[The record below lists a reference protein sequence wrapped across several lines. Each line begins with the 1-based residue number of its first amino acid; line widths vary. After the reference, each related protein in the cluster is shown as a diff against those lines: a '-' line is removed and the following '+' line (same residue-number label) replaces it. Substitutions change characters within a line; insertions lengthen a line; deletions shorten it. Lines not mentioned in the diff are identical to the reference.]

1 MIELKDLLAP
11 TAFDPLIYWILAL
24 FALPLLS
31 FFTTGLLKGKA
42 PFWSSLLL
50 GMNTCI
56 SGYLAIT
63 HWGELGTSLKGT
75 WFEIGGTVFNYSF
88 LLDNAALIM
97 LVIVNFISLL
107 VHIFSAEYMRHDKA
121 KPRYYAFLG
130 LFTFSMLGIV
140 LFHNLLFIF
149 IFWELVGLS
158 SYLLIGFW
166 FEKKSASLAANKAFI
181 MNRIGD
187 LGFLTGLM
195 ILYTQFE
202 TLDLGALQFMMADS
216 RIEDGNWIITYL
228 KNGTE
233 VIHSLDGRWLSA
245 SGIALFCGAVGKS
258 AQFPL
263 QVWLPDAMEG
273 PTPVS
278 ALIHA
283 ATMVAAG
290 VFMLSRV
297 FVLLDAQA
305 LEVIAIVGAI
315 TALMAAVAALSQF
328 DIKKVLAYSTVSQLG
343 YMVLAMGVGAYDAG
357 LFHLFTHAFF
367 KAGLFL
373 SAGIIIHQLHGLES
387 EGVKFNTQ
395 DMRVMGGL
403 RAYMPLTFCCFLL
416 CSLSLAGLPLFSGF
430 LSKEA
435 ILVNTHAWSVEKG
448 GGYYL
453 IELMAFAT
461 VILTAFYIMRA
472 VMLVF
477 TGKFRLP
484 ELTGVSHI
492 ANSLKEAKL
501 IMLVP
506 VVILALLSFSFAFDA
521 NISAENSW
529 LHEAIKTP
537 AAYDIAVPGAYQAM
551 SQAEMLENAGA
562 HHNWLAALS
571 IGLALAGILIAILIY
586 KPGARLAEAFD
597 SKREPVSP
605 IVQVSFYHWYQDVLY
620 NKVIL
625 KFIITQSKMLAWFD
639 EKILDGCVNLL
650 ARTHVVVAHLT
661 GMFDR
666 YIIDGFVH
674 LTAFTSG
681 KVGQL
686 TRSIQTGNVQTY
698 ILSAIAML
706 IMLLLWFAF

>member
-11 TAFDPLIYWILAL
+11 NAFDPLIYWILAL
-24 FALPLLS
+24 FAFPLLS
-31 FFTTGLLKGKA
+31 FFTTGLLKDKA
-42 PFWSSLLL
+42 SVWSSLLL
-50 GMNTCI
+50 GINTCI
-56 SGYLAIT
+56 SGYIAVT
-63 HWGELGTSLKGT
+63 YWGEMGTSLKGT

-202 TLDLGALQFMMADS
+202 TLDLGAIEFMMGES
-216 RIEDGNWIITYL
+216 QIEDGNWVVTYFS
-228 KNGTE
+228 NGKE
-233 VIHSLDGRWLSA
+233 VIHVLDGRWLSA
-245 SGIALFCGAVGKS
+245 AGIALFCGAVGKS

-263 QVWLPDAMEG
+263 QIWLPDAMEG

-403 RAYMPLTFCCFLL
+403 KQHLPITFACFVI
-416 CSLSLAGLPLFSGF
+416 CSLSLAGLPGFSGF

-435 ILVNTHAWSVEKG
+435 ILINTHAWSVEKG

-484 ELTGVSHI
+484 ELTGVSDI
-492 ANSLKEAKL
+492 AGKLKEGNRTLL
-501 IMLVP
+501 IP
-506 VVILALLSFSFAFDA
+506 VVILALLSLSFAFGSTFDA
-521 NISAENSW
+521 ETSW
-529 LHEAIKTP
+529 LHKAVETP
-537 AAYDIAVPGAYQAM
+537 SGAMVPTKYAAVG
-551 SQAEMLENAGA
+551 QAEMLESAGA
-562 HHNWLAALS
+562 DHIWLAVVS
-571 IGLALAGILIAILIY
+571 IGLALAGIIAALLIY
-586 KPGARLAEAFD
+586 KPGAKLAEAFD

-605 IVQVSFYHWYQDVLY
+605 LVQVSFYHWYQDVLY
-620 NKVIL
+620 TKVIL
-625 KFIITQSKMLAWFD
+625 KFILTQSKMLAWFD

-650 ARTHVVVAHLT
+650 ARTQVVVAHLT

>member
-1 MIELKDLLAP
+1 MLD
-11 TAFDPLIYWILAL
+11 DP
-24 FALPLLS
+24 
-31 FFTTGLLKGKA
+31 
-42 PFWSSLLL
+42 
-50 GMNTCI
+50 
-56 SGYLAIT
+56 
-63 HWGELGTSLKGT
+63 
-75 WFEIGGTVFNYSF
+75 
-88 LLDNAALIM
+88 ALIM

-107 VHIFSAEYMRHDKA
+107 VHIFSSEYMRHDKA
-121 KPRYYAFLG
+121 KSRYYAYLG
-130 LFTFSMLGIV
+130 LFTFSMLGII

-181 MNRIGD
+181 MNRTGD

-202 TLDLGALQFMMADS
+202 TLDLGALKFMMAQS
-216 RIEDGNWIITYL
+216 TIEDGNWVITYL
-228 KNGTE
+228 NNGVE

-245 SGIALFCGAVGKS
+245 AGIALFCGAVGKS

-305 LEVIAIVGAI
+305 LEVVAIVGGI

-343 YMVLAMGVGAYDAG
+343 YMVLAIGVGAYDAG

-373 SAGIIIHQLHGLES
+373 SAGVIIHQLHKIETK
-387 EGVKFNTQ
+387 ETRFDTQ

-403 RAYMPLTFCCFLL
+403 RKHMPVTFICFLC
-416 CSLSLAGLPLFSGF
+416 CSLALAGIPGFSGF
-430 LSKEA
+430 ISKES
-435 ILVNTHAWSVEKG
+435 ILISTHAWSVEKG
-448 GGYYL
+448 GGYYI

-461 VILTAFYIMRA
+461 VILTSFYIMRA
-472 VMLVF
+472 VLLVF

-484 ELTGVSHI
+484 QLSGQSRI
-492 ANSLKEAKL
+492 GDKLKEGNLTL
-501 IMLVP
+501 IIP
-506 VVILALLSFSFAFDA
+506 VILLTILSLSPVFGSLV
-521 NISAENSW
+521 SAEDSW
-529 LHEAIKTP
+529 LHEAVATP
-537 AAYDIAVPGAYQAM
+537 EETLVPIQYAAMG
-551 SQAEMLENAGA
+551 QAEMLTKGEPD
-562 HHNWLAALS
+562 HNWVATIS
-571 IGLALAGILIAILIY
+571 IGLALAGMIIAMLIY
-586 KPGARLAEAFD
+586 KPGAKLAEDFD
-597 SKREPVSP
+597 SKREPVGP
-605 IVQVSFYHWYQDVLY
+605 IVQISFYHWYMDALY
-620 NKVIL
+620 TKVIL
-625 KFIITQSKMLAWFD
+625 KFILTKSKMLAWFD
-639 EKILDGCVNLL
+639 VKILDGCINLL
-650 ARTHVVVAHLT
+650 ARTHVVGAHIT

-666 YIIDGFVH
+666 FVIDGFVH
-674 LTAFTSG
+674 LIAFTTG

-706 IMLLLWFAF
+706 ILLLLWFAF

>member
-1 MIELKDLLAP
+1 MTELKDLLAA

-24 FALPLLS
+24 FAIPLLS
-31 FFTTGLLKGKA
+31 FFTAGIFKAKA
-42 PFWSSLLL
+42 PLWSSFLLAV
-50 GMNTCI
+50 NTGI
-56 SGYLAIT
+56 AIWLAIQY
-63 HWGELGTSLKGT
+63 WGEIGVVIMGD
-75 WFEIGGTVFNYSF
+75 WFEIGDTVFNYSF
-88 LLDNAALIM
+88 LIDDAALIM
-97 LVIVNFISLL
+97 LIIVNFISLL
-107 VHIFSAEYMRHDKA
+107 VHVFSSEYMRQDKA

-202 TLDLGALQFMMADS
+202 TLDLGALKFMMAQS
-216 RIEDGNWIITYL
+216 QIEDGNWVITYL
-228 KNGTE
+228 NNGNE

-245 SGIALFCGAVGKS
+245 AGIALFCGAVGKS

-305 LEVIAIVGAI
+305 MEVIAIVGGI

-373 SAGIIIHQLHGLES
+373 SAGVIIHQLHKVETK
-387 EGVKFNTQ
+387 EVRFDTQ

-403 RAYMPLTFCCFLL
+403 GRYMPITFICFLI
-416 CSLSLAGLPLFSGF
+416 CSLSLAGIPGFSGF
-430 LSKEA
+430 LSKES
-435 ILVNTHAWSVEKG
+435 ILISTHAWSVQKG

-453 IELMAFAT
+453 IDFMAFAT
-461 VILTAFYIMRA
+461 VILTSFYIMRA
-472 VMLVF
+472 VLLVF

-484 ELTGVSHI
+484 ELTAQAEIGKR
-492 ANSLKEAKL
+492 LKEGNRTLL
-501 IMLVP
+501 IP
-506 VVILALLSFSFAFDA
+506 VIILAVLSLGPVFGLTM
-521 NISAENSW
+521 NAEKSW
-529 LHEAIKTP
+529 LHKAVTTP
-537 AAYDIAVPGAYQAM
+537 EVFVPAEYAAVN
-551 SQAEMLENAGA
+551 QAEMLEAGGPD
-562 HHNWLAALS
+562 HLWLAAIS
-571 IGLALAGILIAILIY
+571 IGLALAGILTAWFIY
-586 KPGARLAEAFD
+586 KPGAKLAEDFHT
-597 SKREPVSP
+597 KREPVGP
-605 IVQVSFYHWYQDVLY
+605 IVQVSFYHWYMDALY
-620 NKVIL
+620 TKVIL
-625 KFIITQSKMLAWFD
+625 KFILTQSKMLAWFD

-650 ARTHVVVAHLT
+650 ARAHVVFAHIT

-666 YIIDGFVH
+666 FVIDGFVH
-674 LTAFTSG
+674 LIAFTSG

>member
-1 MIELKDLLAP
+1 MTELNDFLTP
-11 TAFDPLIYWILAL
+11 TAFNPLIYWVLAL

-31 FFTTGLLKGKA
+31 FFTSGLFKGKA
-42 PFWSSLLL
+42 PVWSGFLLAV
-50 GMNTCI
+50 NTCL
-56 SGYLAIT
+56 SVYLALQ
-63 HWGELGTSLKGT
+63 HWGLEPGVVIKGT
-75 WFEIGGTVFNYSF
+75 WFETGSTAFTYSF
-88 LLDNAALIM
+88 LLDNPALIM

-121 KPRYYAFLG
+121 KPRYYAYLG

-202 TLDLGALQFMMADS
+202 TLDLGALKLLMGDS
-216 RIEDGNWIITYL
+216 RIEDGNWVINYL
-228 KNGTE
+228 KNGEE

-245 SGIALFCGAVGKS
+245 AGIALFCGAVGKS

-305 LEVIAIVGAI
+305 LEVVAIVGAI

-343 YMVLAMGVGAYDAG
+343 YMVLAIGVGAYDAG

-373 SAGIIIHQLHGLES
+373 SAGVIIHQLHKLETD
-387 EGVKFNTQ
+387 EVKFNTQ

-403 RAYMPLTFCCFLL
+403 RTYMPVTFFCFLF
-416 CSLSLAGLPLFSGF
+416 CSLSLAGLPAFSGF

-435 ILVNTHAWSVEKG
+435 ILINTHAWSVEKG

-484 ELTGVSHI
+484 ELKGTPEIVGK
-492 ANSLKEAKL
+492 LKEGNMTLL
-501 IMLVP
+501 IP
-506 VVILALLSFSFAFDA
+506 VVILAVLSFSFAFGA
-521 NISAENSW
+521 SISAEDSW
-529 LHEAIKTP
+529 LYQSVRTP
-537 AAYDIAVPGAYQAM
+537 RDTWIPKEYIAM
-551 SQAEMLENAGA
+551 SQAEMLAKAGA
-562 HHNWLAALS
+562 LHTWLEVLS
-571 IGLALAGILIAILIY
+571 VGLALAGIVIAILIY
-586 KPGARLAEAFD
+586 KPGAKLAEGFD
-597 SKREPVSP
+597 GKREPVSP

-620 NKVIL
+620 TKVIL
-625 KFIITQSKMLAWFD
+625 KFILTQSKMLAWFD

-650 ARTHVVVAHLT
+650 ARTQVVVAHLT

>member
-1 MIELKDLLAP
+1 MTELKDLLVP
-11 TAFDPLIYWILAL
+11 TNFNPLIYWILAL

-31 FFTTGLLKGKA
+31 FFTTSLFKGKA
-42 PFWSSLLL
+42 PVWSSLLL
-50 GMNTCI
+50 AVNTAI
-56 SGYLAIT
+56 SGYLAMT
-63 HWGELGTSLKGT
+63 YWGEQGVTIRGS
-75 WFEIGGTVFNYSF
+75 WFELGSIVFNYSF
-88 LLDNAALIM
+88 LLDNAALTM

-107 VHIFSAEYMRHDKA
+107 VHIFSAEYMRHDRA
-121 KPRYYAFLG
+121 KPRYYGFLG

-202 TLDLGALQFMMADS
+202 TLDLGALKFLMGESQ
-216 RIEDGNWIITYL
+216 IEDGNWVITYL
-228 KNGTE
+228 NNGQE
-233 VIHSLDGRWLSA
+233 AIHYLDGRWLSA
-245 SGIALFCGAVGKS
+245 AGIALFCGAVGKS

-305 LEVIAIVGAI
+305 LEVVAIVGAV

-403 RAYMPLTFCCFLL
+403 KKHLPITFACFLI
-416 CSLSLAGLPLFSGF
+416 CSLSLAGLPGFSGF

-435 ILVNTHAWSVEKG
+435 ILINTHAWSVEKG

-453 IELMAFAT
+453 IEIMAFAT

-484 ELTGVSHI
+484 ELTGVSDI
-492 ANSLKEAKL
+492 AGKLKEANRTLL
-501 IMLVP
+501 IP
-506 VVILALLSFSFAFDA
+506 VVVLAVLSLSLAFGSAFDA
-521 NISAENSW
+521 ANSW
-529 LHEAIKTP
+529 IHKAVETP
-537 AAYDIAVPGAYQAM
+537 PGAMVPSEYAAV
-551 SQAEMLENAGA
+551 SQAEMLEEAGS
-562 HHNWLAALS
+562 HHTWLAMLS
-571 IGLALAGILIAILIY
+571 IGLALAGIIAALLIY
-586 KPGARLAEAFD
+586 KPGAKLAEAFD

-605 IVQVSFYHWYQDVLY
+605 LVQVSFYHWYQDVLY
-620 NKVIL
+620 TKVIL
-625 KFIITQSKMLAWFD
+625 RFILTQSKMLAWFD

-650 ARTHVVVAHLT
+650 ARTQVVVAHLT

-686 TRSIQTGNVQTY
+686 TRSVQTGNVQTY

>member
-1 MIELKDLLAP
+1 MTELHNLLVS
-11 TAFDPLIYWILAL
+11 TAHNPVIYWVLVL
-24 FALPLLS
+24 FAIPLLS
-31 FFTTGLLKGKA
+31 FFSSGFLKGKA
-42 PFWSSLLL
+42 PFWSTLLL
-50 GMNTCI
+50 AANTVI
-56 SGYLAIT
+56 SGYLAIRLWEHT
-63 HWGELGTSLKGT
+63 GLAIKGDWFEVGGTS
-75 WFEIGGTVFNYSF
+75 FNYSF
-88 LLDNAALIM
+88 LLDKAALVM

-107 VHIFSAEYMRHDKA
+107 VHLFSAEYMRHDRA

-202 TLDLGALQFMMADS
+202 TLDLGALKFLMAES
-216 RIEDGNWIITYL
+216 RIEDGNWVITYL
-228 KNGTE
+228 NNGVE
-233 VIHSLDGRWLSA
+233 NIHVLDGRWLSA
-245 SGIALFCGAVGKS
+245 AGIALFCGAVGKS

-305 LEVIAIVGAI
+305 LEVIAIVGGI

-343 YMVLAMGVGAYDAG
+343 YMVLAIGVGAYDAG

-373 SAGIIIHQLHGLES
+373 SAGIIIHQLHKVET
-387 EGVKFNTQ
+387 KDIRFNTQ

-403 RAYMPLTFCCFLL
+403 HKYLPVTFGCFLF
-416 CSLSLAGLPLFSGF
+416 CSLALAGLPGFSGF
-430 LSKEA
+430 ISKEA
-435 ILVNTHAWSVEKG
+435 ILSSTHAWSVEKG
-448 GGYYL
+448 GGYYM

-461 VILTAFYIMRA
+461 VILTAFYTFRA
-472 VMLVF
+472 VMLIF

-484 ELTGVSHI
+484 ILIGESKVVER
-492 ANSLKEAKL
+492 LKEGNLVLL
-501 IMLVP
+501 IP
-506 VVILALLSFSFAFDA
+506 VVILAVMSLSPVFSFTFDIKDSWIYEA
-521 NISAENSW
+521 VQTPPEFLVPSTYASVPQQRLLAAAEPD
-529 LHEAIKTP
+529 HT
-537 AAYDIAVPGAYQAM
+537 
-551 SQAEMLENAGA
+551 
-562 HHNWLAALS
+562 WLATVS
-571 IGLALAGILIAILIY
+571 IGLALAGLVIAYLLY
-586 KPGARLAEAFD
+586 KPGSKLAENFQ
-597 SKREPVSP
+597 SKREPISP
-605 IVQVSFYHWYQDVLY
+605 LVQVSFYHWYLDALY
-620 NKVIL
+620 SKVIL
-625 KFIITQSKMLAWFD
+625 KFILTQSRMLAWFD
-639 EKILDGCVNLL
+639 EKILDGSVNLL
-650 ARTHVVVAHLT
+650 ARTHVVLAHLT

-674 LTAFTSG
+674 LIAFTSG

-686 TRSIQTGNVQTY
+686 TRSVQTGNIQTY
-698 ILSAIAML
+698 ILSAMAML
-706 IMLLLWFAF
+706 IMLLLWLAF

>member
-1 MIELKDLLAP
+1 MTELTDLLAP

-24 FALPLLS
+24 FAIPLLS
-31 FFTTGLLKGKA
+31 FFTSGFFKSKA
-42 PFWSSLLL
+42 PLWSSLLL
-50 GMNTCI
+50 AVNTLI
-56 SGYLAIT
+56 SAYLAIT
-63 HWGELGTSLKGT
+63 YWGELGVTIKGS
-75 WFEIGGTVFNYSF
+75 WFEIGDSVFNYSF
-88 LLDNAALIM
+88 LLDNPALIM
-97 LVIVNFISLL
+97 LVIVNLISLL
-107 VHIFSAEYMRHDKA
+107 VHVFSIEYMRQDKA
-121 KPRYYAFLG
+121 KPRYFAFLG
-130 LFTFSMLGIV
+130 LFTFSMLGII
-140 LFHNLLFIF
+140 LFHNLLLIF
-149 IFWELVGLS
+149 VFWELVGLS

-202 TLDLGALQFMMADS
+202 TLDLGALKFMMGES
-216 RIEDGNWIITYL
+216 QIEDGNWVITYL
-228 KNGTE
+228 NNGNE
-233 VIHSLDGRWLSA
+233 VIHVLDGRWLSA

-315 TALMAAVAALSQF
+315 TALMAAIAALSQF
-328 DIKKVLAYSTVSQLG
+328 DIKKVLAYSTISQLG

-373 SAGIIIHQLHGLES
+373 SAGIIIHQLHKIES
-387 EGVKFNTQ
+387 EGVKFDTQ

-403 RAYMPLTFCCFLL
+403 SKYMPVTFACFLI
-416 CSLSLAGLPLFSGF
+416 CSLSLAGLPGFSGF

-435 ILVNTHAWSVEKG
+435 ILINTHVWSVEKG

-484 ELTGVSHI
+484 ELIGESEI
-492 ANSLKEAKL
+492 ASKLKEGSRTLL
-501 IMLVP
+501 IP
-506 VVILALLSFSFAFDA
+506 VVVLSALSLSLAFGFTL
-521 NISAENSW
+521 NPENSW
-529 LHEAIKTP
+529 LHQAVKTP
-537 AAYDIAVPGAYQAM
+537 AEVLVPVEYAAM
-551 SQAEMLENAGA
+551 GQAEMLAAAEPD
-562 HHNWLAALS
+562 HRWLAVIS
-571 IGLALAGILIAILIY
+571 IGLALGGIIAALLIY
-586 KPGARLAEAFD
+586 KPGAKLAEAFD

-605 IVQVSFYHWYQDVLY
+605 IVQVSFYHWYLDVLY
-620 NKVIL
+620 TKVIL
-625 KFIITQSKMLAWFD
+625 KFILTQAKMLAWFD
-639 EKILDGCVNLL
+639 EKILDGFVNLL
-650 ARTHVVVAHLT
+650 ARTQVVVGHLT